1 MYSSELGIRVSPI
14 VDYSNLSISCI
25 RCTQEIGH
33 CAYLSCAVCLSI
45 LSLRKGVSGTCIH
58 CDDTK
63 SRAKCIRICVC
74 DCEVLAA
81 NHSVPSI
88 SPPIATLIQLPF
100 PMSEG
105 GRASAVMK
113 YRFKSM
119 SPSTEI
125 KEAPSGTFPMML
137 KSLL

>member
-81 NHSVPSI
+81 NHS
-88 SPPIATLIQLPF
+88 SPLHLPTNRYIDTASF
-100 PMSEG
+100 PD
-105 GRASAVMK
+105 V
-113 YRFKSM
+113 
-119 SPSTEI
+119 
-125 KEAPSGTFPMML
+125 
-137 KSLL
+137 